1 MMNCIRRSGHPVT
14 RNPRR
19 GAAAVEFALVAPV
32 FVTLVLGSIEIGRGC
47 AATQK
52 LASALREGG
61 RLATMDYADH
71 LQKGQTP
78 NDKVMQDIR
87 NFLTASGI
95 PGDKVTLSITYADGQ
110 NAGQTFNFAD
120 PANALARFQIRAE
133 IPYSALGTTYFI
145 PTHPET
151 LRATLVWR
159 MGRSSLVN

>member
-1 MMNCIRRSGHPVT
+1 MNSVRPSVRPVS
-14 RNPRR
+14 RDSRR
-19 GAAAVEFALVAPV
+19 GAAAVEFALLAPV

-61 RLATMDYADH
+61 RLATMDYSDH

-78 NDKVMQDIR
+78 NDKVIQDIR

-95 PGDKVTLSITYADGQ
+95 PGSKVTLSITHADGQ

-120 PANALARFQIRAE
+120 PGNALSRFQIRAE

-151 LRATLVWR
+151 LHATLVWR
-159 MGRSSLVN
+159 MGRSSLVD